1 LKTIIKI
8 YFAALLFSIAPGL
21 FSQTYTWQPLG
32 NGLNNGTS
40 DTVKAITSFNGKV
53 IYGGNFS
60 QAGGINAQNIAAY
73 DPVTN
78 TWSALGAGVNGEV
91 KALFVSGSELIVGGS
106 FTQAGITN
114 ANNVAKWNGTNW
126 SAMGSGLNDDVNA
139 LIVYS
144 GSVIAGGNFSM
155 AGGNNNVARWN
166 GSNWVSMGNGLTGS
180 GDRVN
185 ALALFQGNLVA
196 GGRFEESGST
206 NISNVAKWNGS
217 SWSAFKN
224 DVFDDD
230 VNALIVYNN
239 DLFVGGDF
247 THIGGSDRRYIAR
260 WSSNNWVSVGGGL
273 EDGPVEAFSTFKNTL
288 IAGGN
293 FRETGTGLFV
303 DRIAGWNG
311 SVWSRLLTGHNDH
324 VYALHTRNSTD
335 TMLYSGGEFTTAGGK
350 WTYFAAKWGPVDNI
364 SVSGQVRY
372 ADNNSIVVGGKIK
385 ILRMDVITREIIVV
399 DSTNVDNF
407 GNYTLN
413 RVPRRDST
421 LRVMIFPDDELID
434 QGTDTGFVP
443 TYYPSTIQWLSA
455 GVLYASTNMVN
466 VNINVIRKNAVAA
479 SGSIAAGISGKVY
492 LNIAPEL
499 PGTGFPFLR
508 GSVLYLKKDTSFVS
522 FAVTNE
528 NEQYSF
534 TGVPPGNYQLTVQ
547 RLGYETETKQI
558 TVGFINLDTVN
569 YYLDT
574 MNVIG
579 IVNISS
585 NIPDEFSLGQNYP
598 NPFNP
603 VTKIRFAIRNAAFAE
618 LKIFDV
624 LGREVKT
631 LVNEKLTAGEYE
643 YSFNAISL
651 PSGVYF
657 YRLNTE
663 SFSMTKKMVLIR

>member
-1 LKTIIKI
+1 MKTIIKI
-8 YFAALLFSIAPGL
+8 FFITILFSFTSDLI
-21 FSQTYTWQPLG
+21 SQANTWRPLG
-32 NGLNNGTS
+32 NGLVNGTN
-40 DTVKAITSFNGKV
+40 DTIKAITSFNGKI

-60 QAGGINAQNIAAY
+60 IAGGVNAQSIAAY

-78 TWSALGAGVNGEV
+78 TWSALGTGINGEV
-91 KALFVSGSELIVGGS
+91 NALFVSGSDLIVGGS

-126 SAMGSGLNDDVNA
+126 SAMGTGLSDDVNA

-144 GSVIAGGNFSM
+144 GSIIAGGNFSM
-155 AGGNNNVARWN
+155 PGGNNSVARWN
-166 GSNWVSMGNGLTGS
+166 GSSWVTMGNGLTGS

-185 ALALFQGNLVA
+185 AFTLFQGNLVA

-217 SWSAFKN
+217 SWTAFKN
-224 DVFDDD
+224 DEFDDD
-230 VNALIVYNN
+230 VNALADYNG

-247 THIGGSDRRYIAR
+247 THIGGNDRKYITR

-273 EDGPVEAFSTFKNTL
+273 DDGPVEAFSVFKNTL
-288 IAGGN
+288 IVGGN
-293 FRETGTGLFV
+293 FRETGTNLFV

-324 VYALHTRNSTD
+324 VYALHTFISSD
-335 TMLYSGGEFTTAGGK
+335 TILFSGGEYSTAGGK
-350 WTYFAAKWGPVDNI
+350 WCYSAAMWGSYPTI
-364 SVSGQVRY
+364 SVSGVARY
-372 ADNNSIVVGGKIK
+372 ADNNAVVIGGKIK
-385 ILRMDVITREIIVV
+385 ILRMDVVTREIITV
-399 DSTNVDNF
+399 DSTTVDGF
-407 GNYTLN
+407 GNYTLS
-413 RVPRRDST
+413 RVPQRDST
-421 LRVMIFPDDELID
+421 LRVMIFPDDELLD
-434 QGTDTGFVP
+434 FGTDTGFVP

-455 GVLYASTNMVN
+455 GVLYANTNLVN
-466 VNINVIRKNAVAA
+466 VNINVIRKNTFAA
-479 SGSIAAGISGKVY
+479 TGSLAANVGGYAY
-492 LNIAPEL
+492 LNIVPEL
-499 PGTGFPFLR
+499 PGTGFPFLS
-508 GSVLYLKKDTSFVS
+508 GSVVYLRKDTSLVG

-528 NEQYSF
+528 IEQYSF
-534 TGVPPGNYQLTVQ
+534 VGVPPGSYSLTVQ

-558 TVGFINLDTVN
+558 NVGSVNLDTVN
-569 YYLDT
+569 FYLDT

-585 NIPDEFSLGQNYP
+585 NIPENFTLGQNYP

-603 VTKIRFAIRNAAFAE
+603 VTKIRFDIRKSAFAE
-618 LKIFDV
+618 LKIFDM

-631 LVNEKLTAGEYE
+631 LVSQNLTAGQYE
-643 YSFNAISL
+643 YSFNAASL

-663 SFSMTKKMVLIR
+663 GFTMTKKMVLIK